1 MATCPDAPGGRNT
14 RAKRRYLRGVPCV
27 RWVESG
33 SGTGGYAAPLED
45 QLLQD
50 ERIATKIQDEPEFR
64 KFISH

>member
-1 MATCPDAPGGRNT
+1 
-14 RAKRRYLRGVPCV
+14 VPCV